1 MLPRAEGL
9 SDRQAAEAV
18 RSRMKGKY
26 TVSLEVIDPGF
37 DHFDCYGARIG
48 NDHLPKI
55 DAAPQALAAT
65 IGADGRRL
73 LQAVETATD
82 VPWLRCWVRP
92 ILRRIGR
99 ISHPFVSVS
108 ARLWQTLRFGQ
119 CCVVPM
125 YTVSSA

>member
-1 MLPRAEGL
+1 MHVLNRLEHVGETLRHAL
-9 SDRQAAEAV
+9 NSLAV
-18 RSRMKGKY
+18 FAPDWLRPQ
-26 TVSLEVIDPGF
+26 VSLTW
-37 DHFDCYGARIG
+37 FDCYGARIG

-119 CCVVPM
+119 CCVVPV
-125 YTVSSA
+125 YTVSRA

>member
-1 MLPRAEGL
+1 VGETLRHAL
-9 SDRQAAEAV
+9 NSLAV
-18 RSRMKGKY
+18 FAPDWLRPQVPL
-26 TVSLEVIDPGF
+26 TWF
-37 DHFDCYGARIG
+37 DGYGVRIG
-48 NDHLPKI
+48 NDRLPKI
-55 DAAPQALAAT
+55 DATPQALAAT

-92 ILRRIGR
+92 ILQRIGR

-125 YTVSSA
+125 YKVSSA